1 MTSPEYS
8 ALPHELLLEAEPRRP
23 GTQTPGTKLETRI
36 LVSGITKNN
45 PCPNEPNNLD
55 WSSSLLAQP
64 SPAPTSL
71 IFTACDGF

>member
-23 GTQTPGTKLETRI
+23 GTQTPGTKLE
-36 LVSGITKNN
+36 TKNN